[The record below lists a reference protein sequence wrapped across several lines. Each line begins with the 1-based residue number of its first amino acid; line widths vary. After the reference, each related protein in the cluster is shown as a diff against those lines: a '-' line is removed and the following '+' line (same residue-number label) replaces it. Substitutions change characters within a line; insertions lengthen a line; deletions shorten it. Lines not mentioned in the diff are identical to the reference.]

1 VKRRLLLAGACAA
14 WATVGLGSGL
24 ARAGADRGSS
34 EIAPPSGMKAR
45 VFQLKHQDPGS
56 VVEAIHPLCSGMPGF
71 LVRAN
76 DELRTVSVRD
86 FPENLATIE
95 QTIKRLDVPSPPKP
109 DIEVRIHVLIGS
121 ASAGGGQ
128 VPPELEGVV
137 AQLRATL
144 SYKSYFQIAAVTQ
157 RVRAGA
163 GAKGK
168 GQLVL
173 SPPAVD
179 QAGNGHFH
187 YSLDNV
193 SMAVSG
199 SSAPPQ
205 VTLRR
210 FNFELDGGSLGEAEV
225 TTGLTL
231 RDGEKVVVGTG
242 SLKNRAMIIVL
253 SARQVKG

>member
-1 VKRRLLLAGACAA
+1 
-14 WATVGLGSGL
+14 
-24 ARAGADRGSS
+24 
-34 EIAPPSGMKAR
+34 
-45 VFQLKHQDPGS
+45 
-56 VVEAIHPLCSGMPGF
+56 
-71 LVRAN
+71 
-76 DELRTVSVRD
+76 
-86 FPENLATIE
+86 
-95 QTIKRLDVPSPPKP
+95 
-109 DIEVRIHVLIGS
+109 
-121 ASAGGGQ
+121 
-128 VPPELEGVV
+128 VV

-157 RVRAGA
+157 RVRAGG

-173 SPPAVD
+173 SPPAAD

-187 YSLDNV
+187 YNLENV
-193 SMAVSG
+193 SLAASG
-199 SSAPPQ
+199 TSAPPQ